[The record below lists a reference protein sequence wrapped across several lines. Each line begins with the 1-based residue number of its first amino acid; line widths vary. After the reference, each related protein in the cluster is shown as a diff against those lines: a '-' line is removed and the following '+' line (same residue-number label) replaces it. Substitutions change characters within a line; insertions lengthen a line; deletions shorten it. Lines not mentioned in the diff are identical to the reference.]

1 MGMSSFLVVTV
12 EPVTSSSSAAS
23 ELLRANLR
31 VWSTSYIQSTTQ
43 VSSQLGASMYVFP
56 HYEFKAG
63 EHVFTFNLKAGG
75 VFIDVAMH
83 GKDHYFWW
91 SLLSLTIGDVKE

>member
-1 MGMSSFLVVTV
+1 MH
-12 EPVTSSSSAAS
+12 
-23 ELLRANLR
+23 
-31 VWSTSYIQSTTQ
+31 
-43 VSSQLGASMYVFP
+43 VFS
-56 HYEFKAG
+56 HYEVRAG
-63 EHVFTFNLKAGG
+63 EHVFTFKAGG